1 MVHDRKIA
9 VIGLGYVGLPVA
21 VAFGKQGLKVGFDI
35 SLKRIAELKSGKDF
49 NGEVTAADLQ
59 DANLLYTNQLEQ
71 LRGAD
76 FYIIAVPTP
85 INEAKQ
91 PDLTALLN
99 TSKIM
104 GEVSIVL
111 SLAISDAIL
120 SILTN

>member
-21 VAFGKQGLKVGFDI
+21 VAFGKQGLTVGFDI